1 MKDMTST
8 TNITR
13 VKVTN
18 ITFPVTK
25 TISKEKYD
33 GPTPN
38 PQGRVDLEKRVGNKT
53 KLLRCKR
60 EILVST
66 MNVRTI
72 REEHK
77 QLELKYNFESHYLDI
92 LGIQ

>member
-8 TNITR
+8 TNNTR
-13 VKVTN
+13 VKVSN
-18 ITFPVTK
+18 IIFPITE

-38 PQGRVDLEKRVGNKT
+38 PQGRVDLEKRVGNKAE
-53 KLLRCKR
+53 LLRCKR
-60 EILVST
+60 EIIVST

-72 REEHK
+72 QEEYK
-77 QLELKYNFESHYLDI
+77 
-92 LGIQ
+92 

>member
-1 MKDMTST
+1 MKNMTST
-8 TNITR
+8 TNNTR
-13 VKVTN
+13 VKVPN
-18 ITFPVTK
+18 ITFPITE
-25 TISKEKYD
+25 TISNDKYA

-38 PQGRVDLEKRVGNKT
+38 PQGRVDLEKRVGYKA

-60 EILVST
+60 EIIVST

-77 QLELKYNFESHYLDI
+77 
-92 LGIQ
+92 